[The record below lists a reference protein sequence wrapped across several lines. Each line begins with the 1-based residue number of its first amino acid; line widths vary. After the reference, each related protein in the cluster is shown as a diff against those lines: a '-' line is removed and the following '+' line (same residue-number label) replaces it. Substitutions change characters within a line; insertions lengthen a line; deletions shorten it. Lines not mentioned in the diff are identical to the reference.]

1 MNLTAGVD
9 ADNGCSGNIP
19 AIPRLN
25 FPGLCVSDAGNGLV
39 SDCTMYTWMKTKICF
54 REVQIM
60 SMLGRVV
67 SMLVQGKPSY

>member
-1 MNLTAGVD
+1 MNLTAGTD

-39 SDCTMYTWMKTKICF
+39 SGCTGYTGTGTKTWF
-54 REVQIM
+54 REVQTM
-60 SMLGRVV
+60 LMLGRVV
-67 SMLVQGKPSY
+67 SILVQGKPSR